1 MRGVRG
7 EPGEASRAR
16 EPSESG
22 PMGPGTKAAPACA
35 PDWAPACALACAGR
49 GSLPRPRP
57 STKPTPPGR
66 AAETQKP
73 PPRNTHRE
81 GGFVCR
87 RPERPMIVR
96 SRPRAGGPV
105 IRAPSLAPWT
115 AASGTPELRGF
126 YSGGRHP
133 LHRRDE
139 LLIRPGTTSA
149 ASCPVAQSP
158 EGLEGRANLLER
170 AVHLRS
176 VSPVFRRPRILSRKK
191 FRGPSLPPG
200 TPPGLRNAPPRSRPH
215 TRERATLSMSSV
227 DLYRTILVRS
237 LRATVGYPSIHRST
251 GSLSSTPC
259 PSSGITLPR
268 PASRAT
274 AAWVAE

>member
-1 MRGVRG
+1 MRG
-7 EPGEASRAR
+7 EAGEASRAR

-35 PDWAPACALACAGR
+35 PVWAPACALACAGR

-115 AASGTPELRGF
+115 VASGTPELRGF
-126 YSGGRHP
+126 YSG
-133 LHRRDE
+133 
-139 LLIRPGTTSA
+139 
-149 ASCPVAQSP
+149 
-158 EGLEGRANLLER
+158 
-170 AVHLRS
+170 
-176 VSPVFRRPRILSRKK
+176 
-191 FRGPSLPPG
+191 GPSLPPG